1 MTEVVIVG
9 AARTPVGSFG
19 GALSGLS
26 AVELGATAAREA
38 IRRAGIPAS
47 QIDEAVIG
55 NILSAGLGQNVARQI
70 AIHSGMPDTSTA
82 VGINMLCGSGLRAV
96 IQAVQTLQAGDADF
110 ILAGGTE
117 SMSRAPFLLNDYR
130 WGKRMGSG
138 QIEDTMIKDA
148 LTDAFSHVHMGVTAE
163 NIAGRWHISRE
174 DQDEFAL
181 KSQIKAE
188 KAQLLGYFDAEIVP
202 VEAPVK
208 KKKTVIQQDEHPRHG
223 MTMETLAG
231 LKPVFKKDGTVTVG
245 NASGLNDG
253 AAMLVLTTRENAEDA
268 GLNILGSV
276 ISYASAGVDPQIMG
290 YGPVPAVKK
299 ALQRANLELSAIDL
313 AEINEAF
320 AAQSIAVIRDLELD
334 PNIVNVSGGA
344 IALGHPVG
352 ASGAR
357 ILCTLLYGMKRTGAK
372 TGLAALC
379 IGGGQ
384 GTALIVKNEY
394 PDEM

>member
-26 AVELGATAAREA
+26 AVELGAAAAREA
-38 IRRAGIPAS
+38 IRRAGIPAR

-55 NILSAGLGQNVARQI
+55 NILSAGLGQNAARQI
-70 AIHSGMPDTSTA
+70 AIHSGMPETSTA
-82 VGINMLCGSGLRAV
+82 VGINMLCGSGLRSV
-96 IQAVQTLQAGDADF
+96 IQAVQTLKAGDADF

-130 WGKRMGSG
+130 WGKRMGDSL
-138 QIEDTMIKDA
+138 IEDTMIKDA

-163 NIAGRWHISRE
+163 NIAEQWHISRE

-181 KSQIKAE
+181 KSQIKTE

-202 VEAPVK
+202 VEAAVK
-208 KKKTVIQQDEHPRHG
+208 KKRTVVQQDEHPRHG

-253 AAMLVLTTRENAEDA
+253 AAMLVLTTREKAEEA
-268 GLNILGSV
+268 GLSILGSV

-299 ALQRANLELSAIDL
+299 ALQRANLDIGAIDL

-320 AAQSIAVIRDLELD
+320 AAQSLAVIRDLELD
-334 PNIVNVSGGA
+334 PEIVNVSGGA

-379 IGGGQ
+379 VGGGQ
-384 GTALIVKNEY
+384 GTALIIRNEY
-394 PDEM
+394 PDEL